1 MTKKVKPFMV
11 ERNFL
16 ILMTGVFINGLG
28 SGIYSVAGMLLVLNL
43 SGSVLYSGFAF
54 FAITSASALSFFIAP
69 LANYAK
75 YKNGLVY
82 SNLIKAIILFTI
94 PLLNYTIGLNVW
106 YVIILLFITALFTQY
121 TYPIES
127 TILPIIVG
135 KDHVVEANAY
145 LQTIRESMDIAFIA
159 GAGIIITFI
168 GTVPAISITAICLVL
183 VTISYAFFNFQQP
196 DTSRGQSSSVGS
208 AAKFYIVD
216 LKAGF
221 NYIKNSLVP
230 KMIFS
235 IVFINIAM
243 VIMTTNLPAFS
254 LAKGNGIEATYGFY
268 LASMSLGIMIGTI
281 ITPKLKHINF
291 GKLVIIT
298 FIGTGIMWMG
308 TSTLPLIPSM
318 ILFSTGAISIG
329 ILNILV
335 FSSIQKQVET
345 AYIGRVIT
353 LISSAAAIGM
363 PLGSLV
369 GGVLGETFT
378 PEIPV
383 MICGISMIIFSI
395 FWLSSSV
402 LRKLPDIDNVNLFK
416 HSETNQLEH
425 ENI

>member
-1 MTKKVKPFMV
+1 MKKVKPFMM

-16 ILMTGVFINGLG
+16 ILMAGVFINGIG
-28 SGIYSVAGMLLVLNL
+28 SGIYLVAGMLLVLQL
-43 SGSVLYSGFAF
+43 SGSVLYSGFAV
-54 FAITSASALSFFIAP
+54 FAISLAGTLSFLIAP
-69 LANYAK
+69 LANYTK

-94 PLLNYTIGLNVW
+94 PLLHYTIGLHVW
-106 YVIILLFITALFTQY
+106 YVIILLFIIALFTQY

-135 KDHVVEANAY
+135 KDNVVEANSY
-145 LQTIRESMDIAFIA
+145 LQTIREAMDIAFIA
-159 GAGIIITFI
+159 GAGIIITFT
-168 GTVPAISITAICLVL
+168 GTIPAISITAICLIL

-196 DTSRGQSSSVGS
+196 DLSRGKSPSVGS
-208 AAKFYIVD
+208 AVNFYLID

-221 NYIKNSLVP
+221 NYIRNSLVP
-230 KMIFS
+230 KMIVS

-254 LAKGNGIEATYGFY
+254 LIKGNGVEAAYGFY
-268 LASMSLGIMIGTI
+268 LASISLGILIGTVI
-281 ITPKLKHINF
+281 SPRLRKINF
-291 GKLVIIT
+291 GKLIIIIFT
-298 FIGTGIMWMG
+298 GTGMMWIG
-308 TSTLPLIPSM
+308 ASTLPLVASI
-318 ILFSTGAISIG
+318 ILFCIGAISIG

-345 AYIGRVIT
+345 AFIGRVIT
-353 LISSAAAIGM
+353 VLTSTAALGM

-369 GGVLGETFT
+369 GGVLGETFA

-383 MICGISMIIFSI
+383 IFCGIAMIIFSA

-402 LRKLPDIDNVNLFK
+402 LRKLPGIDNVKLFN
-416 HSETNQLEH
+416 SDNAF
-425 ENI
+425 

>member
-1 MTKKVKPFMV
+1 MKRIKPFV
-11 ERNFL
+11 FERNFL

-28 SGIYSVAGMLLVLNL
+28 SGIYLVAGMLLVLNL
-43 SGSVLYSGFAF
+43 SGSVLYSGFAM
-54 FAITSASALSFFIAP
+54 FAISSAGALSFLIAP

-135 KDHVVEANAY
+135 KDNVVEANSY
-145 LQTIRESMDIAFIA
+145 LQAIREAMDIVFIA

-168 GTVPAISITAICLVL
+168 GTVPAISITAICILL
-183 VTISYAFFNFQQP
+183 VTILYAFFNFQQP
-196 DTSRGQSSSVGS
+196 DISKEKSQSIGS
-208 AAKFYIVD
+208 AANFYFID
-216 LKAGF
+216 LRAGF

-235 IVFINIAM
+235 LVFINITM

-254 LAKGNGIEATYGFY
+254 LIKGHGIEAAYGFY

-281 ITPKLKHINF
+281 ITPKLKHIDF
-291 GKLVIIT
+291 GKLIIISY
-298 FIGTGIMWMG
+298 IGTGILWMG
-308 TSTLPLIPSM
+308 TATLPLIASI
-318 ILFSTGAISIG
+318 ILFSIGAISIG

-353 LISSAAAIGM
+353 LLTSAASLGM
-363 PLGSLV
+363 PVGSLI
-369 GGVLGETFT
+369 GGILGETST

-395 FWLSSSV
+395 FWLSSSA
-402 LRKLPDIDNVNLFK
+402 LRKLPNIDSVNLFNNSK
-416 HSETNQLEH
+416 VNVK
-425 ENI
+425 

>member
-1 MTKKVKPFMV
+1 MMKKLKPFMR

-54 FAITSASALSFFIAP
+54 FAITSAGALSFLIAP

-75 YKNGLVY
+75 YKTGLVY

-94 PLLNYTIGLNVW
+94 PLLHYTIGLNVW

-127 TILPIIVG
+127 TILPIIV
-135 KDHVVEANAY
+135 DEDNVVEANSY
-145 LQTIRESMDIAFIA
+145 LQTIREAMDIAFIA
-159 GAGIIITFI
+159 GSGIIITFI
-168 GTVPAISITAICLVL
+168 GTIPAISITAVCLVL
-183 VTISYAFFNFQQP
+183 VTISYSLFNFREP
-196 DTSRGQSSSVGS
+196 DISREKSNSIGS
-208 AAKFYIVD
+208 AVNFYFID
-216 LKAGF
+216 LRAGF
-221 NYIKNSLVP
+221 EYIRNSLVP

-254 LAKGNGIEATYGFY
+254 LLKGNGIEATYGFY
-268 LASMSLGIMIGTI
+268 LASISLGVMIGTI
-281 ITPKLKHINF
+281 ISPKLRQISF
-291 GKLVIIT
+291 GKLIIIT

-308 TSTLPLIPSM
+308 ASTLPLAASM
-318 ILFSTGAISIG
+318 VLFCIGAISIG

-353 LISSAAAIGM
+353 VLTSAAAVGM
-363 PLGSLV
+363 PVGSLI
-369 GGVLGETFT
+369 GGILGETLS

-383 MICGISMIIFSI
+383 MICGISMILFSI
-395 FWLSSSV
+395 FWLTNPV
-402 LRKLPDIDNVNLFK
+402 LRKLPGIDSVKLFN
-416 HSETNQLEH
+416 HSNA
-425 ENI
+425 